1 MDSILFTISRLE
13 EANMKGSETPV
24 EYGGGDGSSYEESIT
39 ISGLDN
45 LSAITA
51 EYDYI
56 ERIWGV
62 RGQDWNI
69 LKQQLHKFHGRYFD
83 KLVSKL
89 AGGLERYVF
98 FDITAYFKAEKTRR
112 QTISRISSKPR

>member
-1 MDSILFTISRLE
+1 
-13 EANMKGSETPV
+13 MKCSETPV
-24 EYGGGDGSSYEESIT
+24 EYGSGDGSSYERAVT
-39 ISGLDN
+39 ISVVDD
-45 LSAITA
+45 LSIADA
-51 EYDYI
+51 EYEFI
-56 ERIWGV
+56 TQHWGV

>member
-1 MDSILFTISRLE
+1 
-13 EANMKGSETPV
+13 MKCSKTPGV
-24 EYGGGDGSSYEESIT
+24 YGGGDGGSYEESIT

-62 RGQDWNI
+62 RGHDLSI
-69 LKQQLHKFHGRYFD
+69 VKQQLHKVNGRYFD
-83 KLVSKL
+83 KLIFEL
-89 AGGLERYVF
+89 ASGLERYIF
-98 FDITAYFKAEKTRR
+98 FDITAYFEAERKKRLTALERCDA
-112 QTISRISSKPR
+112 